1 MMFYKDEKIRLTV
14 TGNRD
19 FSDYNKF
26 CFYADNFIQQIL
38 TSSAITKNF
47 KSNEIEIIVLE
58 GMRLEDFTRQYA
70 KEHNYHIMEVG
81 LGNKD
86 EIKQDYLSLK
96 NLYGDKVKLEDY
108 FDVARNYMIIKMVS
122 FVLIFWNDRRNST
135 KMLYDM
141 CHASD
146 DVSSMLITYSK
157 VGD

>member
-1 MMFYKDEKIRLTV
+1 MFFYKDEKIRLML

-19 FSDYNKF
+19 FSDYSKF
-26 CFYADNFIQQIL
+26 CSYADNFIQQIL
-38 TSSAITKNF
+38 TSSLITKNF

-58 GMRLEDFTRQYA
+58 GMGLENFTRQYA
-70 KEHNYHIMEVG
+70 KEHDYHIMEAG

-96 NLYGDKVKLEDY
+96 NLYRDKVKLEDY
-108 FDVARNYMIIKMVS
+108 FDIARNYMIVKMAS
-122 FVLIFWNDRRNST
+122 FALILWNGRRNST

-141 CHASD
+141 CRASD
-146 DVSSMLITYSK
+146 DVSSMIIAYSK